1 MKSLLATEG
10 FISGSFWA
18 SHFFQKSS
26 LQGFGIWEG
35 EENLQN
41 LLERSVAPIMIGIG
55 KSNRH
60 GGDTGASFLKEL
72 PLGETNK
79 PIKKA
84 QGTGQSD

>member
-1 MKSLLATEG
+1 M
-10 FISGSFWA
+10 
-18 SHFFQKSS
+18 
-26 LQGFGIWEG
+26 
-35 EENLQN
+35 
-41 LLERSVAPIMIGIG
+41 APIMIGIG

-60 GGDTGASFLKEL
+60 GGDKGASFLKEL